1 MLDLE
6 VVLRIS
12 APVVHTSMERDTSVG
27 PHVGTFVAEAASCSG
42 LLVPSSV
49 SWRSHVG
56 LGYQTQTCLL
66 KELLIH
72 FVLHVSDP

>member
-12 APVVHTSMERDTSVG
+12 APAVHTSMERDTSVG
-27 PHVGTFVAEAASCSG
+27 PHVDTSVAPHVGTFVAEAASCSG

-56 LGYQTQTCLL
+56 LGYQTKTFLL
-66 KELLIH
+66 
-72 FVLHVSDP
+72 